1 MSFTSNLKQ
10 GLILCQVVS
19 LAILFASCSKDET
32 TSISIGK
39 GGGGGSYLVVGR
51 ALARVVNE
59 NRPNDA
65 FRLESQISSG
75 SVSNIN
81 AIAAGD
87 NQFGIAQADHQYQ
100 AVRGSG
106 AWKDKKGPQQDLR
119 AVFSLYTES
128 VALLAGADSD
138 IRSIHDL
145 KGKVVDIGSSGSGT
159 QRNAIDAL
167 RAARIDWKNEIQ
179 AREGSM
185 DDRLAKFIRGDL
197 DAFFFTVG
205 HPNTE
210 IKFAT
215 FSVRG
220 VRIIPLANI
229 DDLISDKAYFFKTM
243 IPSNL
248 YPMAHNKV
256 DIETIG
262 VNATLL
268 TSATVSDDVVYAVT
282 KTVFENLESLTDSN
296 TEFNALLDDKF
307 PGRYDRSDSSGC
319 IEILPRSRVAHS
331 LIGEMVIRRSYFIL
345 QSSVTLK
352 GIRLSAIRPLL
363 ITISTSCS
371 ASMLVSGLA
380 GTRIMSAS

>member
-10 GLILCQVVS
+10 GLVFCQVVS
-19 LAILFASCSKDET
+19 LALLFASCSKEET
-32 TSISIGK
+32 KSISIGT
-39 GGGGGSYLVVGR
+39 GGAGGSYLVVGR

-59 NRPNDA
+59 DRLNNGFQLENR
-65 FRLESQISSG
+65 ISSG

-87 NQFGIAQADHQYQ
+87 TQFGIAQADHQYQ
-100 AVRGSG
+100 AVKGSG
-106 AWKDKKGPQQDLR
+106 EWKDKGPQQDLR

-128 VALLAGADSD
+128 VALLAGGDSE
-138 IRSIHDL
+138 IRSIDDL
-145 KGKVVDIGSSGSGT
+145 KGKIVDVGSSGSGT

-167 RAARIDWKNEIQ
+167 RAAGIDWKNDIH
-179 AREGSM
+179 AREGST

-229 DDLISDKAYFFKTM
+229 DNLISEKAYFFKTM
-243 IPSNL
+243 ISSND

-268 TSATVSDDVVYAVT
+268 TSANVSDDVVYAVT

-296 TEFNALLDDKF
+296 AEFNALLDDKF
-307 PGRYDRSDSSGC
+307 LESMTAPIHPGALKYYR
-319 IEILPRSRVAHS
+319 EI
-331 LIGEMVIRRSYFIL
+331 
-345 QSSVTLK
+345 
-352 GIRLSAIRPLL
+352 
-363 ITISTSCS
+363 
-371 ASMLVSGLA
+371 GL
-380 GTRIMSAS
+380 RIP